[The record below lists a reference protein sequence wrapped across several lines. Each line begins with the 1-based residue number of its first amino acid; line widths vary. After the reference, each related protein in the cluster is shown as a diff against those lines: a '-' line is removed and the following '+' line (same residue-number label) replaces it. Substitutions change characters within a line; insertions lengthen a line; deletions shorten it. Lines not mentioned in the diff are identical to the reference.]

1 MADSLSI
8 VAKVLS
14 AWGASVHALP
24 TSYKEE
30 CDWLAELDGC
40 RLIVEEKLKLDD
52 PSRIAVRDAAL
63 ATGQIAA

>member
-1 MADSLSI
+1 M
-8 VAKVLS
+8 
-14 AWGASVHALP
+14 HALP

-52 PSRIAVRDAAL
+52 PSGIAVRDAAL